1 MTVIFL
7 KEEGEKNLLNLQAT
21 VFDQLRG
28 KAFILHP
35 GSVVRWHLSLAIDPS
50 SAPFNPGVM
59 VIAGG
64 DESIRRWQDTL
75 CVSEGVNGWGV
86 VGGTPTH
93 TLTHSSGVSPF
104 SSLSSEAI

>member
-1 MTVIFL
+1 MTVIFF
-7 KEEGEKNLLNLQAT
+7 KREEKNLLNLQAT

-35 GSVVRWHLSLAIDPS
+35 GTVVRWHLSLAIDPS
-50 SAPFNPGVM
+50 SAPFNPGVL

-75 CVSEGVNGWGV
+75 CVFQGVNGWGV
-86 VGGTPTH
+86 VRGTH
-93 TLTHSSGVSPF
+93 THTPPGGPF

>member
-1 MTVIFL
+1 M
-7 KEEGEKNLLNLQAT
+7 NLQAT

-28 KAFILHP
+28 KAFILQP
-35 GSVVRWHLSLAIDPS
+35 ETVVRWHLSLAIDPS

-75 CVSEGVNGWGV
+75 CVSVGVNGWGV

-93 TLTHSSGVSPF
+93 ILSHAHTPPGVSLF